1 MRCIAQ
7 TQKLFVSQQRGQAP
21 LPDLFIPRRITNLK
35 KEQVRKRGLPP
46 LLELLIL
53 LVMVVSVQAQQ
64 PSPSPS
70 PQSPSSNGNDS
81 MGDYNVIS
89 SLEFGYRGLSVDGD
103 HNKYRSDLNYSAG
116 PRLFDTSFLLKA
128 KDGHDGGLFDS
139 LLVTST
145 GWGAD
150 PYGQMRISVENPKW
164 YRFDGSYRR
173 FKYFRFLN
181 TLANPNWVFSPP
193 EFSVPPNP
201 VTGEHGFDTKQ
212 QLGDFDLT
220 ILPKNERIRFNVGF
234 SPERYNGP
242 AFTNYHVGGNDFLL
256 LSELRSRA
264 NDFRFGADGKVG
276 PIDFSFM
283 QGFRRF
289 RDDTFIDLG
298 RTPGINVNPTTAS
311 LNTFH
316 RDEPT
321 RGKVN
326 YTRLSLHS
334 FFAQR
339 LDVSARFIYSKAT
352 SNSVFSEGFTGLNWN
367 PRVSGFP
374 PSPPNSSPNTLN
386 LGTYNISQDVE
397 RPNTIGDVGVTW
409 LATSKLRISNTF
421 RVEDFEIN
429 GLGSFSDFFSLT
441 RPITGGTRTDTV
453 GFNNLPANVVT
464 NYRKYQN
471 TIEGDYAFNP
481 RNSMHIGY
489 RYGHRRINE
498 FFTGFDFGSNGT
510 LPTPP
515 TSTSQSEQENNTH
528 SILGGFKVRPAS
540 NWTIYFDGEK
550 GTADNVFSRIGN
562 YDYTYIR
569 AKSRYSITNKMS
581 LNVSL
586 ITRDNANPS
595 EIAGVSLEDFGVSIK
610 SRVFT
615 SAFDWVATPR
625 FSISAGY
632 NYNWVNSNA
641 VVNYF
646 FNGVNHPEGRSLY
659 FMRNNFFYVDTVSQL
674 TPRATLFISYR
685 INRDTGQGNR
695 VSVPTGN
702 PGFLVTSYPMS
713 FQSPDS
719 RLAIRLH
726 RRLDWNVGYQYY
738 NYNESVLVG
747 PRPQNYHAHL
757 PYTSLRLYFGR
768 QE

>member
-1 MRCIAQ
+1 MTC
-7 TQKLFVSQQRGQAP
+7 KP
-21 LPDLFIPRRITNLK
+21 NNL
-35 KEQVRKRGLPP
+35 
-46 LLELLIL
+46 LLLAACLMAV
-53 LVMVVSVQAQQ
+53 LVNVQAQQ
-64 PSPSPS
+64 PAASPSP
-70 PQSPSSNGNDS
+70 PNGNDS
-81 MGDYNVIS
+81 MGDYDVIS
-89 SLEFGYRGLSVDGD
+89 SMEFGYRGLSVDGD

-139 LLVTST
+139 FLVTST

-201 VTGEHGFDTKQ
+201 VTGEHGFDTRQ

-220 ILPKNERIRFNVGF
+220 LLPKNERIRFNVGF

-242 AFTNYHVGGNDFLL
+242 TFTNYHVGGDEFLL
-256 LSELRSRA
+256 LTELRSRA
-264 NDFRFGADGKVG
+264 NDFRFGADGKLG
-276 PIDFSFM
+276 PIDFSVM

-289 RDDTFIDLG
+289 RDDSFVDLG
-298 RTPGINVNPTTAS
+298 LNPGINVNPTTAS

-316 RDEPT
+316 RNEPT

-334 FFAQR
+334 FVARR
-339 LDVSARFIYSKAT
+339 LDLTARFIYSNAT
-352 SNSVFSEGFTGLNWN
+352 SNSIFSESFTGLNWN

-386 LGTYNISQDVE
+386 LGAYNISQDVE
-397 RPNTIGDVGVTW
+397 RPNTIGDFGVTW

-421 RVEDFEIN
+421 RIEDFDIN

-441 RPITGGTRTDTV
+441 RPVTGGTRTDTV
-453 GFNNLPANVVT
+453 GFSNLPASVIT

-471 TIEGDYAFNP
+471 TVEGDYAFNP
-481 RNSMHIGY
+481 RNSIHLGY
-489 RYGHRRINE
+489 RYGHRRIDE
-498 FFTGFDFGSNGT
+498 FSSGFNFGSNGA
-510 LPTPP
+510 LPAPP

-528 SILGGFKVRPAS
+528 TILGGFKSRPVS
-540 NWTIYFDGEK
+540 NWTIYFDAEH
-550 GTADNVFSRIGN
+550 GTADNVFFRIGN

-569 AKSRYSITNKMS
+569 AKSRYTVSNKMS
-581 LNVSL
+581 FNVGL
-586 ITRDNANPS
+586 ITRNNANPS

-615 SAFDWVATPR
+615 SSFDWVATPR
-625 FSISAGY
+625 LSINAGY
-632 NYNWVNSNA
+632 NYDWVNSNA

-674 TPRATLFISYR
+674 TPRATLFIGYR
-685 INRDTGQGNR
+685 INRDTGQGSR
-695 VSVPTGN
+695 ISDPTGN

-713 FQSPDS
+713 FQSPEG

-757 PYTSLRLYFGR
+757 PYTSLRFYFGR

>member
-1 MRCIAQ
+1 
-7 TQKLFVSQQRGQAP
+7 
-21 LPDLFIPRRITNLK
+21 LFIPGRITDLK

-46 LLELLIL
+46 LLVLLML
-53 LVMVVSVQAQQ
+53 LVNVQAQQ
-64 PSPSPS
+64 PASSPS
-70 PQSPSSNGNDS
+70 PQSSNGNDS
-81 MGDYNVIS
+81 MGDYGIVS
-89 SLEFGYRGLSVDGD
+89 SIEFGYRGLSVDGD

-139 LLVTST
+139 FLVTST

-220 ILPKNERIRFNVGF
+220 LLPKNERIRFNVGF

-242 AFTNYHVGGNDFLL
+242 AFTNYHVGGDDFLL

-276 PIDFSFM
+276 PIDFSIM

-289 RDDTFIDLG
+289 RDDSFIDLG
-298 RTPGINVNPTTAS
+298 NNPGINLNSTTAS

-326 YTRLSLHS
+326 YTRVNLHS
-334 FFAQR
+334 FFAKR
-339 LDVSARFIYSKAT
+339 LDLSARFIYSKST
-352 SNSVFSEGFTGLNWN
+352 SNSIFSEGFSGLNWN
-367 PRVSGFP
+367 ARVSGWP
-374 PSPPNSSPNTLN
+374 PSPPNSTPNTLN

-397 RPNTIGDVGVTW
+397 RPNTIGDFGLTW

-421 RVEDFEIN
+421 RIEDFDIN
-429 GLGSFSDFFSLT
+429 GLGSFSDFFSIT
-441 RPITGGTRTDTV
+441 RPITGGTQTDTV
-453 GFNNLPANVVT
+453 GFNNLPASVIT

-471 TIEGDYAFNP
+471 TVEGDYAFNA
-481 RNSMHIGY
+481 RNSIHLGY
-489 RYGHRRINE
+489 RYGHRRIDG
-498 FFTGFDFGSNGT
+498 FTSGFDFGSNGT

-515 TSTSQSEQENNTH
+515 TSTSQTEQENNTH
-528 SILGGFKVRPAS
+528 SILGGFKSRPAN
-540 NWTIYFDGEK
+540 NWTIYFDAEH
-550 GTADNVFSRIGN
+550 GTADNVFFRIGN

-569 AKSRYSITNKMS
+569 AKSRYSINNKTS
-581 LNVSL
+581 FNVSL
-586 ITRDNANPS
+586 ITRNNANPS

-615 SAFDWVATPR
+615 SSFDWVATPR
-625 FSISAGY
+625 VSINAGY

-646 FNGVNHPEGRSLY
+646 FNGVNHPQGRSLY

-674 TPRATLFISYR
+674 TPRATLFIGYR

-695 VSVPTGN
+695 ISDPIGN

-713 FQSPDS
+713 FQSPEG

-757 PYTSLRLYFGR
+757 PYTSLRFYFGR

>member
-1 MRCIAQ
+1 MKSKPN
-7 TQKLFVSQQRGQAP
+7 KLSLVLLGGS
-21 LPDLFIPRRITNLK
+21 LVLLMLVNLN
-35 KEQVRKRGLPP
+35 
-46 LLELLIL
+46 
-53 LVMVVSVQAQQ
+53 AQQ
-64 PSPSPS
+64 PAPSPE
-70 PQSPSSNGNDS
+70 
-81 MGDYNVIS
+81 VIS
-89 SLEFGYRGLSVDGD
+89 TIEFGYRGLSVDGD

-116 PRLFDTSFLLKA
+116 PRLFDSTFLYRSKN
-128 KDGHDGGLFDS
+128 GGGFLDS
-139 LLVTST
+139 ALVTST

-150 PYGQMRISVENPKW
+150 PNGQVRFSIENAKW

-201 VTGEHGFDTKQ
+201 VTGEHGIDARQ

-220 ILPKNERIRFNVGF
+220 ILPKNERIRFNVGY
-234 SPERYNGP
+234 SPERYSGP
-242 AFTNYHVGGNDFLL
+242 AFTNYHVGGNEFVL

-264 NDFRFGADGKVG
+264 DDYRFGADGKLG
-276 PIDFSFM
+276 PIDFSVM

-289 RDDTFIDLG
+289 RDDGFINLG

-311 LNTFH
+311 LNSFH

-326 YTRLSLHS
+326 YTRVSLHS
-334 FFAQR
+334 LVAQR
-339 LDVSARFIYSKAT
+339 LDLTARYIYSKAT

-367 PRVSGFP
+367 ARVSGWP
-374 PSPPNSSPNTLN
+374 PTPPNSSPNTLN
-386 LGTYNISQDVE
+386 LGTYTIEQDVE
-397 RPNTIGDVGVTW
+397 RPNTIADFGATW

-429 GLGSFSDFFSLT
+429 GLGSFSDFFSIT
-441 RPITGGTRTDTV
+441 RPISGGARTDTV
-453 GFNNLPANVVT
+453 GFNNLPASVIT
-464 NYRKYQN
+464 DYRKYQN
-471 TIEGDYAFNP
+471 TIEGDYAFNA
-481 RNSMHIGY
+481 RHSIHLGY
-489 RYGHRRINE
+489 RYGQRRIGN
-498 FFTGFDFGSNGT
+498 FFTGFDFGSNGA
-510 LPTPP
+510 LPAPG
-515 TSTSQSEQENNTH
+515 TSTSQIEQENNTH
-528 SILGGFKVRPAS
+528 VILGGFKSRVTDD
-540 NWTIYFDGEK
+540 WTIWFDGEH
-550 GTADNVFSRIGN
+550 GTADNVFFRIGN

-569 AKSRYSITNKMS
+569 AKTRYSLTNKLS
-581 LNVSL
+581 LNFAL

-615 SAFDWVATPR
+615 SAVDWSVSPR
-625 FSISAGY
+625 LSINAGY
-632 NYNWVNSNA
+632 NYNWINSNA
-641 VVNYF
+641 VVDYF
-646 FNGVNHPEGRSLY
+646 FNGVRHPQGRSLY
-659 FMRNNFFYVDTVSQL
+659 FMRNNFFYVDSVSQL
-674 TPRATLFISYR
+674 FRRATLYVSYR
-685 INRDTGQGNR
+685 INKDNGQGNR
-695 VSVPTGN
+695 VSDPIGN

-713 FQSPDS
+713 FQAPEA
-719 RLAIRLH
+719 RLAVRLH

-757 PYTSLRLYFGR
+757 PYTSLRFYFGR

>member
-1 MRCIAQ
+1 M
-7 TQKLFVSQQRGQAP
+7 
-21 LPDLFIPRRITNLK
+21 NLK
-35 KEQVRKRGLPP
+35 KEQARKRGLPP
-46 LLELLIL
+46 LLGLLLAL
-53 LVMVVSVQAQQ
+53 LLVVSVQAQQ
-64 PSPSPS
+64 PASSPS
-70 PQSPSSNGNDS
+70 PQSQSSNGNDS
-81 MGDYNVIS
+81 MGDYDVIS
-89 SLEFGYRGLSVDGD
+89 SIEFGYRGLSVDGD

-116 PRLFDTSFLLKA
+116 PRLFDTSFLLKS
-128 KDGHDGGLFDS
+128 KEGKNGGLFDS
-139 LLVTST
+139 FLVTST

-164 YRFDGSYRR
+164 YRFEGSYRR

-181 TLANPNWVFSPP
+181 TIANPNWVFSPP
-193 EFSVPPNP
+193 EFSVPPKP
-201 VTGEHGFDTKQ
+201 VTGEHGFDTRQ

-220 ILPKNERIRFNVGF
+220 LLPKNERIRFNVGF

-256 LSELRSRA
+256 PTELRSRA

-289 RDDTFIDLG
+289 RDDTFTDLG
-298 RTPGINVNPTTAS
+298 RTLGINVNPTTAS

-339 LDVSARFIYSKAT
+339 LDISARFIYSKAT

-374 PSPPNSSPNTLN
+374 PTPPNSSPNTLN
-386 LGTYNISQDVE
+386 LGTYTISQDVE

-421 RVEDFEIN
+421 RVEDFDIN

-471 TIEGDYAFNP
+471 TVEGDYAFNA

-498 FFTGFDFGSNGT
+498 FFSGFNFGSNGT

-528 SILGGFKVRPAS
+528 SILGGFKVRPAT

-569 AKSRYSITNKMS
+569 AKSRYSVTNKMS
-581 LNVSL
+581 INLSL

-625 FSISAGY
+625 FSINAGY
-632 NYNWVNSNA
+632 TYNWVNSNA

-674 TPRATLFISYR
+674 TSRATLFLSYR

-757 PYTSLRLYFGR
+757 PYTSLRFYFGR